1 MATLDGEIV
10 SPKCAFKAADRA
22 FRGAW
27 WDAFNRMSL
36 SGSRGHSLAAALV
49 PQKHI
54 ARAFKG
60 ASGGADRS
68 ADDRTHGTGSSG
80 PTLAPGL
87 HPRDRAGY
95 RASIPRR
102 LRRCG

>member
-1 MATLDGEIV
+1 MNGGLSMAASDGRFGWPIGFCMNPDCPTF
-10 SPKCAFKAADRA
+10 SP
-22 FRGAW
+22 
-27 WDAFNRMSL
+27 
-36 SGSRGHSLAAALV
+36 SRRLLV

-54 ARAFKG
+54 ARAFKD

-68 ADDRTHGTGSSG
+68 TDDRTHGTGSSG

-87 HPRDRAGY
+87 HPRDGAGY